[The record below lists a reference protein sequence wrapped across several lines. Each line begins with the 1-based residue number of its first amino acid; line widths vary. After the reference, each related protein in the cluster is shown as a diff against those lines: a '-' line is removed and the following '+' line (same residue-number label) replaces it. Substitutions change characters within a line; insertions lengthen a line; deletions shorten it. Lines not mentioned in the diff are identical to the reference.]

1 MKKFLNGLKVTML
14 ISVLALATSA
24 FMPGS
29 ADARDVEITGA
40 CWEPGGSAC
49 SVTTSCG
56 VGCTQTQNYKNWII
70 IFEF

>member
-1 MKKFLNGLKVTML
+1 MKKSLNVLRIAML
-14 ISVLALATSA
+14 ACTLILVTSA
-24 FMPGS
+24 FMPVP
-29 ADARDVEITGA
+29 ADARDIVGA

-70 IFEF
+70 IISAE